1 MKISLFSIL
10 LFLFSF
16 YACDDK
22 FSNSKNS
29 KNSKILS
36 NSENQEKKIVDLS
49 HVYSD
54 ETIYW
59 VTAKEFKL
67 DTVFKGETDKG

>member
-1 MKISLFSIL
+1 
-10 LFLFSF
+10 
-16 YACDDK
+16 
-22 FSNSKNS
+22 
-29 KNSKILS
+29 
-36 NSENQEKKIVDLS
+36 VDLS

>member
-1 MKISLFSIL
+1 MKTSLFSIL

-16 YACDDK
+16 YACYDK
-22 FSNSKNS
+22 FSNSKNY
-29 KNSKILS
+29 KILS

>member
-1 MKISLFSIL
+1 MKTSLFSIL